1 MKTRPPLSAEPRLV
15 VVGPLPPPI
24 HGVTI
29 STSLVLANEPLRT
42 RFDVHHLNTS
52 DTRDLK
58 NLGHWDLRNVVL
70 GLRALV
76 QLMSLLRPNSGVLY
90 LPISQNV
97 PAFLRDSLL
106 IRAASARGW
115 RVAVHLRGGEFDLFY
130 RQSSRLARFWIR
142 RTLGHIDSIAVL
154 GSALT
159 KMFDGLV
166 PRGQIAVVTNGTPN
180 FESSSVA
187 RQPETVLF
195 MGNLLRRK
203 GVVESVEAGLRITAL
218 RPSAKFIFAG
228 EWESDTLERELRKR
242 IVGHE
247 SQIAFLP
254 PATGEEKRALLASAG
269 VFLFPPREPEGQP
282 RAVLEAMAAGLP
294 VITTDRGALA
304 ETVVHGE
311 TGIVLSHPR
320 PDELVE
326 QIALLLD
333 DPARQAAMGLAAA
346 QRHSTLY
353 SQARADLALTDWLD
367 AVATSK
373 GGSTPIPT
381 RLA

>member
-1 MKTRPPLSAEPRLV
+1 MKTRPPLSAKPRLV

-29 STSLVLANEPLRT
+29 STSLVLANEPLRA

-76 QLMSLLRPNSGVLY
+76 QLMSLLPPNSGVLY

-97 PAFLRDSLL
+97 PAFLRRL
-106 IRAASARGW
+106 AAHSCRFRSGMACCCTPAGR
-115 RVAVHLRGGEFDLFY
+115 RVRSFHG
-130 RQSSRLARFWIR
+130 QSNRLARFWIR

-166 PRGQIAVVTNGTPN
+166 PRGRIAVVTNGTPN

-203 GVVESVEAGLRITAL
+203 GVVESVEAGLRITEL

-242 IVGHE
+242 VVGHE
-247 SQIAFLP
+247 SQITFLP
-254 PATGEEKRALLASAG
+254 PATGEEKRVLLAWP
-269 VFLFPPREPEGQP
+269 VFFC
-282 RAVLEAMAAGLP
+282 
-294 VITTDRGALA
+294 
-304 ETVVHGE
+304 
-311 TGIVLSHPR
+311 S
-320 PDELVE
+320 
-326 QIALLLD
+326 
-333 DPARQAAMGLAAA
+333 
-346 QRHSTLY
+346 
-353 SQARADLALTDWLD
+353 
-367 AVATSK
+367 
-373 GGSTPIPT
+373 
-381 RLA
+381 RLANPKGSRELCLRPWPPGSQSSPPTGAPSPKRWCTAKPGSFFRTHDPTN